1 MQATPLNTGQSQ
13 ARTRT
18 KICGITRVEDAVAAA
33 EAGADALGLVFF
45 TGSPRHVD
53 IAQARAIRAS
63 VPPFVTVVGL
73 FVNPAVAEVNA
84 VLAEVALD
92 LLQFHGNEIPE
103 FCCGFRVPY
112 IKAIRVRSA
121 AAALSEAHAHR
132 ETAQGLLLDAWDEQ
146 RFGGTGQSFDWREV
160 AQLAGTARIILAG
173 GLRPGNVAEAI
184 RIAQPW
190 AVDVSSGV
198 EEAPGLKSS
207 SLIRQFI
214 SEVQRV

>member
-1 MQATPLNTGQSQ
+1 MQATPVNTGQAQ

-45 TGSPRHVD
+45 AGSPRCVD
-53 IAQARAIRAS
+53 IEQARVIRAR

-73 FVNPAVAEVNA
+73 FVNPGVAEVNA

-92 LLQFHGNEIPE
+92 LLQFHGGESPE
-103 FCCGFRVPY
+103 FCRGFRVPY

-121 AAALSEAHAHR
+121 AIALPEADGHR
-132 ETAQGLLLDAWDEQ
+132 ESAQGLLLDAWDEH
-146 RFGGTGQSFDWREV
+146 RYGGTGQSFDWREV
-160 AQLAGTARIILAG
+160 AQLAGTARIIVAG
-173 GLRPGNVAEAI
+173 GLHPGNVAEAV
-184 RIAQPW
+184 RVTQPW

-198 EEAPGLKSS
+198 EESPGRKSA

>member
-1 MQATPLNTGQSQ
+1 MQATPVNSGQFQ
-13 ARTRT
+13 IRTRT
-18 KICGITRVEDAVAAA
+18 KVCGITRVEDAVAAA

-45 TGSPRHVD
+45 AGSPRCVG
-53 IAQARAIRAS
+53 IEQARVIRAS

-73 FVNPAVAEVNA
+73 FVNPGVDEVNA

-92 LLQFHGNEIPE
+92 ILQFHGDERPE
-103 FCCGFRVPY
+103 FCREFRVPY

-121 AAALSEAHAHR
+121 AAALPEAEAHR